1 MPAESKAEQKVETV
15 IVTLYNKKAYYCSIL
30 WLKG

>member
-1 MPAESKAEQKVETV
+1 MPAESKAEKKVETV
-15 IVTLYNKKAYYCSIL
+15 NYIRYNEKAYYCSIL